1 MCKCLWKFMVLML
14 TMFLAACQAQVD
26 HQDLLDLRLLPQNLT
41 AYVVEDTAA
50 RALLPAERQKQW
62 SDDYRQRFLG
72 PWQSSWN
79 GRLSDELFKIRD
91 WLLNNPV
98 FGSNCLP
105 IPMQLRREWLLLCAE
120 GDFPNA
126 DYPAITLRASNIRG
140 LPTRQPAFYE
150 FTLPGEGFPFDYL
163 QNSSIPASMPV
174 RVRQHSSDGG
184 WLLVET
190 DAMFGWIPATDVAPV
205 DEAFI
210 LQYTTSAWSVVTGDD
225 VLLTGDSGDVLA
237 TAALGSI
244 WAQATP
250 EKVWVAMRGDNGFAM
265 LRPAAI
271 PAGAAQPFP
280 LPLTPALMAELGN
293 HLLGKPYD
301 WGGQFGGRDC
311 SATLRDLF
319 ACFGLYLPRNSA
331 GQATVGKRLDLQH
344 LPAEERE
351 RFIMSQAEPWLSLAY
366 MPGHI
371 MLYVGNFKDQP
382 VFLHTLWGIKTKDR
396 HAKVGRHLVGQTV
409 ITGLRPGDE
418 LRDLMRPEG
427 LLLERIEGMVL
438 LGGVGEQ

>member
-1 MCKCLWKFMVLML
+1 MCKWLWKFALLML
-14 TMFLAACQAQVD
+14 PMFVVACQSKVEHPD
-26 HQDLLDLRLLPQNLT
+26 ILDLRMMPQNLT
-41 AYVVEDTAA
+41 AYIAKDTAT
-50 RALLPAERQKQW
+50 RVLLPAERQKQF

-72 PWQSSWN
+72 PWQNSWQ
-79 GRLSDELFKIRD
+79 GRPSDELFKIRE

-98 FGSNCLP
+98 FGSNYRP
-105 IPMQLRREWLLLCAE
+105 IPMQLRQQWLLLCAE
-120 GDFPNA
+120 GEFPNA

-140 LPTRQPAFYE
+140 LPMRQPAFYE
-150 FTLPGEGFPFDYL
+150 YTLPGEGFPFDYL
-163 QNSSIPASMPV
+163 QYSSIPAGTPV
-174 RVRQHSSDGG
+174 RVRQRSTDGG

-210 LQYTTSAWSVVTGDD
+210 LQYSTSAWSVVTEDD
-225 VLLTGDSGDVLA
+225 VLLTDDCGEVLA
-237 TAALGSI
+237 TASLGSI
-244 WAQATP
+244 WAQAQP
-250 EKVWVAMRGDNGFAM
+250 GKVWVAMRGDNGRAKLRTAAM
-265 LRPAAI
+265 PD
-271 PAGAAQPFP
+271 GAAQPFP

-331 GQATVGKRLDLQH
+331 GQAKVGKRLDLKR
-344 LPAEERE
+344 LPAKERE
-351 RFIMSQAEPWLSLAY
+351 RFIMSRAKPWLSLAY
-366 MPGHI
+366 MPGHV
-371 MLYVGNFKDQP
+371 MLYVGTFKDQP

-396 HAKVGRHLVGQTV
+396 HAKVGRHLVGKTV

-418 LRDLMRPEG
+418 LSDLMRPEG
-427 LLLERIEGMVL
+427 LLSERIEGMVL
-438 LGGVGEQ
+438 LGGVAGQ